1 MIQRQMAIE
10 QVLEELLKKAEAG
23 QLPQKRADTVRK
35 LQERVAAGRG
45 LTEMQEELLR
55 DLGTEYGVC

>member
-1 MIQRQMAIE
+1 MAIE
-10 QVLEELLKKAEAG
+10 QVLEELLKKAKAG

-55 DLGTEYGVC
+55 DFGAEYGVC

>member
-1 MIQRQMAIE
+1 MAIE

>member
-1 MIQRQMAIE
+1 MEMAIE
-10 QVLEELLKKAEAG
+10 DVLEALLKKAGMG
-23 QLPQKRADTVRK
+23 QLPQKKADMFKK

-55 DLGTEYGVC
+55 DFGAEYGVC

>member
-1 MIQRQMAIE
+1 MPIE